1 MSRSDPQMK
10 VRFPG
15 DLKHRLAEAAS
26 ANSRS
31 INSEI
36 IQRLEDSFRVATTV
50 SGSVGSD
57 PELGQLIVEM
67 HQELMSRKQGSLL
80 RRPRDPLSMLPVSP
94 KSSGA
99 K

>member
-1 MSRSDPQMK
+1 MK

-15 DLKHRLAEAAS
+15 DLKQRLTEAAA

-36 IQRLEDSFRVATTV
+36 IQRLEDTFRVATKAA
-50 SGSVGSD
+50 GSAG
-57 PELGQLIVEM
+57 EQEMAKLIVEM
-67 HQELMSRKQGSLL
+67 HQELMSRKKGSLL
-80 RRPRDPLSMLPVSP
+80 RRPRDPLSMLPVNP
-94 KSSGA
+94 KSSRA